1 MLLERADIDN
11 PQALAEQLG
20 ELCGRY
26 SMVVFGDTRRRSSVA
41 DLAREVIDNPTR
53 FALLKGRDSRVKF
66 LHSVAFGMKE
76 VAQHHYNN
84 LDLVTDFATWSLK
97 IWLHISPIRE
107 NRQESEGVVL
117 FATHWLE
124 TKEPEDREIGKLRI
138 WWQQLFPLL
147 HAVAEQGNR
156 PDCFMLFYN
165 LRNPKMHHVLQ
176 ARELLDC
183 VESLLRRLTPDV
195 KAGRIDLD
203 EVDQDAQDYNS
214 WREILRNAAEAL
226 ESGRAAGLLQNDWQR
241 EKSRSLLAIM
251 AAPPF
256 NVETARLGLYHL
268 HTEAV

>member
-97 IWLHISPIRE
+97 IWLHIFADPRE
-107 NRQESEGVVL
+107 S
-117 FATHWLE
+117 
-124 TKEPEDREIGKLRI
+124 
-138 WWQQLFPLL
+138 
-147 HAVAEQGNR
+147 
-156 PDCFMLFYN
+156 
-165 LRNPKMHHVLQ
+165 
-176 ARELLDC
+176 
-183 VESLLRRLTPDV
+183 
-195 KAGRIDLD
+195 AGI
-203 EVDQDAQDYNS
+203 
-214 WREILRNAAEAL
+214 
-226 ESGRAAGLLQNDWQR
+226 
-241 EKSRSLLAIM
+241 
-251 AAPPF
+251 
-256 NVETARLGLYHL
+256 
-268 HTEAV
+268 